1 MNRVRDIVNCKST
14 HELNKKGQDIGVA
27 VLDTG
32 ICAHP
37 DLKDRIIMF
46 QDFVHG
52 KISMYDDCGHGTHVS
67 GISSGNGMAA
77 NGQYTGIAPEC
88 NLISLKVLDHRGNG
102 NIGDVLKGIEWLVQ
116 NKEKYNIRVVNIS
129 VGMNPQK
136 GEEYKSKRLIEGV
149 EYAWENGLVVVTAAG
164 NNGPKSQTI
173 TIPGV
178 SKKVITVGSSD
189 DQQITDMYGRKKS
202 NYSSRGPTTSCV
214 CKPDIVAPGS
224 NIISC
229 SNTYLKRG
237 SKPYCVKSGTSMAT
251 PVVTGAIALLLSEY
265 PDMNNFE
272 VKMRLRESANDLN
285 LPKNQQ
291 GWGELDI
298 EKLLTYK

>member
-1 MNRVRDIVNCKST
+1 MNRVREIIHCNLP
-14 HELNKKGQDIGVA
+14 HELGKKGQNIGIA

-32 ICAHP
+32 ICLHP
-37 DLKDRIIMF
+37 DFNNRIITF
-46 QDFVHG
+46 HDILHG
-52 KISMYDDCGHGTHVS
+52 KLSLYDDCGHGTHVS
-67 GISSGNGMAA
+67 GITASDGTAS
-77 NGQYTGIAPEC
+77 NGQYTGIAPKC
-88 NLISLKVLDHRGNG
+88 NIISLKVLDHKGNG
-102 NIGDVLKGIEWLVQ
+102 NISDVLKGIEWIVK
-116 NKEKYNIRVVNIS
+116 NKERYNIRVVNIS
-129 VGMNPQK
+129 VGMNPKK
-136 GEEYKSKRLIEGV
+136 GEENKSERLIGGV

-202 NYSSRGPTTSCV
+202 NYSSRGPTSSCV

-229 SNTYLKRG
+229 SHNFMKRSG
-237 SKPYCVKSGTSMAT
+237 KPYCIKSGTSMAT
-251 PVVTGAIALLLSEY
+251 PVVTGAIALLLSQY
-265 PDMNNFE
+265 PDMDNFE
-272 VKMRLRESANDLN
+272 VKMHLKESAEDLN

-291 GWGELDI
+291 GWGGLNV
-298 EKLLTYK
+298 EKLLSEI